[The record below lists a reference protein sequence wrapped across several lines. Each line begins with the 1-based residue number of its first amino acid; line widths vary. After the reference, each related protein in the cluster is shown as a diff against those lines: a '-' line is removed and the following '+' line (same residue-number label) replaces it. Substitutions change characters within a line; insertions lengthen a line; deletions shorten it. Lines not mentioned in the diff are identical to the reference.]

1 MPGQAADELAEVITR
16 FRRAEAA
23 LTSLLDG
30 SARLASVQD
39 ALEAAGNDS
48 RVIQEEV
55 QALSASLA
63 KEAAA
68 LSEAATALQK
78 LDPDEMRRHLSQ
90 LAEAADRLRSR
101 LDEVAGEQGV
111 RVSGIRDDLRV
122 LGEELKPAA
131 LHERLHKLRDELGS
145 IRSTSDQRWKH
156 LEERLDG
163 LQRYG
168 QWALRGVLVILVVLM
183 GAAAW
188 FLVP

>member
-1 MPGQAADELAEVITR
+1 MPGQSADELAEVITR

-39 ALEAAGNDS
+39 TLEAARSDS
-48 RVIQEEV
+48 RVIREEV
-55 QALSASLA
+55 QTLSASLA

-78 LDPDEMRRHLSQ
+78 LDPDEMRRHLSH

-101 LDEVAGEQGV
+101 LDEVAGEQSA
-111 RVSGIRDDLRV
+111 RISEIRNDLRV

-131 LHERLHKLRDELGS
+131 LHERLHELRDGLGS
-145 IRSTSDQRWKH
+145 IRSTSDQRWKG

-163 LQRYG
+163 LQRDG
-168 QWALRGVLVILVVLM
+168 KWALRGVLAVLVVLV
-183 GAAAW
+183 AAAIR